1 MITGLKMVVLPVTD
15 WERTRQWYM
24 QVLGFE
30 AVYESPEDNWGE
42 YSTGEGSAN
51 LGLWG
56 LPKGYEPIKG
66 DTMTRVAP
74 QPYFQ
79 VEDLDKAV
87 DELSMKGVEF
97 EQVFSDDEFKT
108 ARFRDPEGHVLYLY
122 QIEGE

>member
-87 DELSMKGVEF
+87 DALSKKGVEF

>member
-42 YSTGEGSAN
+42 YSTGEGAAN